1 MNTSAE
7 NRGSHGRNT
16 LLLLTVM
23 TLWGSLYISN
33 RVLLAAMPV
42 LMVMFFR
49 FFTGGV
55 LLLLAA
61 RILKLEFIRREDL
74 PLMIVIGFFGYF
86 VSNGLLTVCTALT
99 SASLSSLLNSMNPLF
114 IVFFAHFMLGEEIT
128 LRRIVLIV
136 LAIIGA
142 AIIIGSP
149 GTEINLLGIVCAL
162 GSILFWSWSSIL
174 MKRLTKKYD
183 PIVITAY
190 GQAIAGIASLLGGGY
205 QLLRG
210 ASIHFSPVIVGNILF
225 ISLACTALAHM
236 LWNYCMAREDAGRCA
251 SFYPI
256 QPMVSMLF
264 GYLLLHEEMTPG
276 FLLGSAII
284 IVSVAL
290 NSLPTHGKAEKH

>member
-1 MNTSAE
+1 MESSTGTD
-7 NRGSHGRNT
+7 RSHGRYT

-49 FFTGGV
+49 FFTGGCI
-55 LLLLAA
+55 LLITA
-61 RILKLEFIRREDL
+61 RILRLEFIRREDL
-74 PLMIVIGFFGYF
+74 PLMLVVGFLGYF
-86 VSNGLLTVCTALT
+86 LSNGLLTLCTALT

-128 LRRIVLIV
+128 VRRVALIV

-149 GTEINLLGIVCAL
+149 GTNINLLGILCAL
-162 GSILFWSWSSIL
+162 GSIFFWSWASIR
-174 MKRLTKKYD
+174 MKRLTKKYH
-183 PIVITAY
+183 PIVVTAY
-190 GQAIAGIASLLGGGY
+190 GQAIAGVVSLIGGGF
-205 QLLRG
+205 QLLNG
-210 ASIHFSPVIVGNILF
+210 ATIRFSPVIVGNILF
-225 ISLACTALAHM
+225 IALACTALAHM
-236 LWNYCMAREDAGRCA
+236 LWNYCMAHEDAGRCA
-251 SFYPI
+251 SFYPV
-256 QPMVSMLF
+256 QPMVSMLLGF
-264 GYLLLHEEMTPG
+264 LLLHEKMTPG

-290 NSLPTHGKAEKH
+290 NSLPSSSGKKQ